1 MLVVRVKSFIQL
13 SVRARTIKLAITVNS
28 VTKQTKSYTL
38 ENYIDAN
45 ELLDYEVGENVRYMT
60 MLLYKDEDEGQNWA
74 GTAEV
79 NILAEVKGDSLD
91 KSYSIE
97 LRDKKDR
104 ALNGIS
110 MR

>member
-1 MLVVRVKSFIQL
+1 MKSFIHLTVKAQT
-13 SVRARTIKLAITVNS
+13 VKLAIAVNS
-28 VTKQTKSYTL
+28 VTKTTKKYAL
-38 ENYIDAN
+38 QNYIDAN
-45 ELLDYEVGENVRYMT
+45 ELLDYEVGENVSYLT

-74 GTAEV
+74 GSAEV

-104 ALNGIS
+104 SLNGIFAS
-110 MR
+110 